1 MKRLSLTQLLIIN
14 TILYT
19 TEFNVGQKLVG
30 KTIRDWEKE
39 FKFELDSL
47 GHFPA
52 EINETEMEKVLKTV
66 REDEIYSKIEILDVD
81 NSKSGY
87 NDGSEPIVNVTL
99 KYEDMIYIAF
109 KGTAGG
115 VEWRDNAYASYPEYA
130 FTEAQREAL
139 EYFDKMYEK
148 YVNCNIKKV
157 YVTGHSKGGNKAQ
170 FIMVMRGSTEHT
182 KLKKCFSFC
191 GQGFNKT
198 FITTYSKEIE
208 ENKDKI
214 YNISADNDYVNVILN
229 QVAGKIKFVKSITN
243 IGDIAKK
250 RAIIRHRFGAWHSP
264 YVMLKEKNGVLV
276 INRKTEQSR
285 LMRTLQLFLAYIY
298 ENMTEE
304 DLKYFYHAMS
314 SIMIE
319 KEKEEFVPEEY
330 RKAPNGF
337 YRRFITHIYNFQKEE
352 ENLSFVQIL
361 GLLRPM
367 LTEMGAVMIKTRVG
381 LDNIVTITNEEDN
394 QMENISII
402 EYSKKEK
409 EQNNNDDKEKDKE
422 KNENSKNNIEIITSM
437 INPKEWFEDITKRA
451 KILREKYFNGKENTK
466 EREEKENK
474 KDKK

>member
-66 REDEIYSKIEILDVD
+66 REDETFSKIEILDVD

-87 NDGSEPIVNVTL
+87 KDGSEPIVNVTL
-99 KYEDMIYIAF
+99 RYEDMIYIAF

-130 FTEAQREAL
+130 YTEAQKGAL
-139 EYFDKMYEK
+139 DYFDKMYKK
-148 YVNCNIKKV
+148 YVDNTIKKV

-170 FIMVMRGSTEHT
+170 FIMVMRGSDEHT

-198 FITTYSKEIE
+198 FIEKYDKEIS

-229 QVAGKIKFVKSITN
+229 QITDNIKFVKSTTN
-243 IGDIAKK
+243 LGDIARK

-264 YVMLKEKNGVLV
+264 YVMFKEKNGVLV
-276 INRKTEQSR
+276 INRKTKQSK
-285 LMRTLQLFLAYIY
+285 LMRTLQLFLAYIL
-298 ENMTEE
+298 ENMTVE
-304 DLKYFYHAMS
+304 DTKYFFHAMA

-319 KEKEEFVPEEY
+319 KEKEEFIPEEF
-330 RKAPNGF
+330 RTAPRGF
-337 YRRFITHIYNFQKEE
+337 YTRFITHIYNFQKEE
-352 ENLSFVQIL
+352 DNLSFVQIL

-381 LDNIVTITNEEDN
+381 LDNIVTITNEANE

-402 EYSKKEK
+402 EYENKKVDE
-409 EQNNNDDKEKDKE
+409 NKE
-422 KNENSKNNIEIITSM
+422 KNKDKNKKDKDNKDEKKSNIEIITSM
-437 INPKEWFEDITKRA
+437 INPKEWLEDITKRA
-451 KILREKYFNGKENTK
+451 KVLREKYFKGKENV
-466 EREEKENK
+466 E
-474 KDKK
+474 

>member
-66 REDEIYSKIEILDVD
+66 REDEIYSKIEILDID

-87 NDGSEPIVNVTL
+87 KDGSEPIVNVTL
-99 KYEDMIYIAF
+99 RYEDMIYIAF

-130 FTEAQREAL
+130 YTEAQREAL

-148 YVNCNIKKV
+148 YVDNTIKKV

-170 FIMVMRGSTEHT
+170 FIMVMRGSDEHT

-198 FITTYSKEIE
+198 FIEKYDKEIS

-229 QVAGKIKFVKSITN
+229 QITDNIKFVKSTTN
-243 IGDIAKK
+243 LGDIARK

-276 INRKTEQSR
+276 INRKTKQSK
-285 LMRTLQLFLAYIY
+285 LMRTLQLFLAYIL
-298 ENMTEE
+298 ENMTVE
-304 DLKYFYHAMS
+304 DTKYFFHAMA

-319 KEKEEFVPEEY
+319 KEKEEFIPEEF
-330 RKAPNGF
+330 RTAPRGF
-337 YRRFITHIYNFQKEE
+337 YTRFITHIYNFQKEE
-352 ENLSFVQIL
+352 DNLSFVQIL

-381 LDNIVTITNEEDN
+381 LDNIVTITNEANE

-402 EYSKKEK
+402 EYANKKVDE
-409 EQNNNDDKEKDKE
+409 NKE
-422 KNENSKNNIEIITSM
+422 KNKDKNKKDKDNKDEKKSNIEIITSM
-437 INPKEWFEDITKRA
+437 INPKEWLEDITKRA
-451 KILREKYFNGKENTK
+451 KVLREKYFKGKENV
-466 EREEKENK
+466 E
-474 KDKK
+474 

>member
-1 MKRLSLTQLLIIN
+1 MKRLTITQLLIIN

-30 KTIRDWEKE
+30 KTIRDWERE

-66 REDEIYSKIEILDVD
+66 REDETYSKIKILDID

-87 NDGSEPIVNVTL
+87 KDGSEPIVNVTL
-99 KYEDMIYIAF
+99 RYEDMIYIAF

-130 FTEAQREAL
+130 YTEAQKGAL
-139 EYFDKMYEK
+139 DYFDKMYKK
-148 YVNCNIKKV
+148 YVDNTIKKV

-170 FIMVMRGSTEHT
+170 FIMVMRGSDEHT

-198 FITTYSKEIE
+198 FIEKYDKEIS

-214 YNISADNDYVNVILN
+214 YNISADNDYVNVILT

-276 INRKTEQSR
+276 INRKTKQSK
-285 LMRTLQLFLAYIY
+285 LMKTLQLFLAYIL
-298 ENMTEE
+298 ENMTVE
-304 DLKYFYHAMS
+304 DTKYFFHAMA

-319 KEKEEFVPEEY
+319 KEKEEFIPEEY

-337 YRRFITHIYNFQKEE
+337 YTRFITHIYNFQKEE
-352 ENLSFVQIL
+352 DNLSFVQIL

-381 LDNIVTITNEEDN
+381 LDNIVTITNDAN
-394 QMENISII
+394 DQMENISII
-402 EYSKKEK
+402 EYANKKVDE
-409 EQNNNDDKEKDKE
+409 NKE
-422 KNENSKNNIEIITSM
+422 KNKDENKKDKDNKDEKKNNIEIITSM
-437 INPKEWFEDITKRA
+437 INPKEWLEDITKRA
-451 KILREKYFNGKENTK
+451 KILREKYFKGKENI
-466 EREEKENK
+466 E
-474 KDKK
+474 

>member
-1 MKRLSLTQLLIIN
+1 MKRLTITQLLIIN

-30 KTIRDWEKE
+30 KTIRDWERE

-66 REDEIYSKIEILDVD
+66 REDEIYSKIEILDID

-87 NDGSEPIVNVTL
+87 KDGSEPIVNVTL
-99 KYEDMIYIAF
+99 RYEDMIYIAF

-130 FTEAQREAL
+130 YTEAQKGAL
-139 EYFDKMYEK
+139 DYFDKMYKK
-148 YVNCNIKKV
+148 YVDNTIKKV

-170 FIMVMRGSTEHT
+170 FIMVMRGSDEHT

-198 FITTYSKEIE
+198 FIEKYDKEIS

-229 QVAGKIKFVKSITN
+229 QITDNIKFVKSTTN
-243 IGDIAKK
+243 LGDIARK

-276 INRKTEQSR
+276 INRKTKQSK
-285 LMRTLQLFLAYIY
+285 LMRTLQLFLAYIL
-298 ENMTEE
+298 ENMTVE
-304 DLKYFYHAMS
+304 DTKYFFHAMA

-319 KEKEEFVPEEY
+319 KEKEEFIPEEF
-330 RKAPNGF
+330 RTAPRGF
-337 YRRFITHIYNFQKEE
+337 YTRFITHIYNFQKEE
-352 ENLSFVQIL
+352 DNLSFVQIL

-381 LDNIVTITNEEDN
+381 LDNIVTITNEANE

-402 EYSKKEK
+402 EYANKKVDE
-409 EQNNNDDKEKDKE
+409 NKE
-422 KNENSKNNIEIITSM
+422 KNKDKNKKDKDNKDEKKSNIEIITSM
-437 INPKEWFEDITKRA
+437 INPKEWLEDITKRA
-451 KILREKYFNGKENTK
+451 KVLREKYFKGKENV
-466 EREEKENK
+466 E
-474 KDKK
+474 

>member
-30 KTIRDWEKE
+30 KTVRDWEKE
-39 FKFELDSL
+39 FKFERDSL

-52 EINETEMEKVLKTV
+52 EINETEMEKVKKTV
-66 REDEIYSKIEILDVD
+66 REDETYSKIEILDVD

-198 FITTYSKEIE
+198 FITTYSNEIE

-214 YNISADNDYVNVILN
+214 YNISADNDYVNVILT
-229 QVAGKIKFVKSITN
+229 QITDKIKFVKSITN

-264 YVMLKEKNGVLV
+264 YVMLKEKKGVLV

-381 LDNIVTITNEEDN
+381 LDNIVTITNNEKNNEN
-394 QMENISII
+394 IENISII
-402 EYSKKEK
+402 EYSH
-409 EQNNNDDKEKDKE
+409 EKDE
-422 KNENSKNNIEIITSM
+422 ENIEGKKKKKGKIEIITSM

-451 KILREKYFNGKENTK
+451 KILREKYFKGKENI
-466 EREEKENK
+466 EKEKEIK
-474 KDKK
+474 KKN

>member
-66 REDEIYSKIEILDVD
+66 REDEIYSKIEILDID

-87 NDGSEPIVNVTL
+87 KDGSEPIVNVTL
-99 KYEDMIYIAF
+99 RYEDMIYIAF

-130 FTEAQREAL
+130 YTEAQKGAL
-139 EYFDKMYEK
+139 DYFDKMYKK
-148 YVNCNIKKV
+148 YVDNTIKKV

-170 FIMVMRGSTEHT
+170 FIMVMRGSDEHT

-198 FITTYSKEIE
+198 FIEKYDKEIS

-229 QVAGKIKFVKSITN
+229 QITDNIKFVKSTTN
-243 IGDIAKK
+243 LGDIARK

-264 YVMLKEKNGVLV
+264 YVMLKEKNGG
-276 INRKTEQSR
+276 IGYKS
-285 LMRTLQLFLAYIY
+285 
-298 ENMTEE
+298 
-304 DLKYFYHAMS
+304 
-314 SIMIE
+314 
-319 KEKEEFVPEEY
+319 
-330 RKAPNGF
+330 
-337 YRRFITHIYNFQKEE
+337 
-352 ENLSFVQIL
+352 
-361 GLLRPM
+361 
-367 LTEMGAVMIKTRVG
+367 
-381 LDNIVTITNEEDN
+381 
-394 QMENISII
+394 
-402 EYSKKEK
+402 
-409 EQNNNDDKEKDKE
+409 
-422 KNENSKNNIEIITSM
+422 
-437 INPKEWFEDITKRA
+437 
-451 KILREKYFNGKENTK
+451 
-466 EREEKENK
+466 
-474 KDKK
+474 

>member
-1 MKRLSLTQLLIIN
+1 MKRLTITQLLIIN

-66 REDEIYSKIEILDVD
+66 REDEIYSKIEILDID

-87 NDGSEPIVNVTL
+87 KDGSEPIVNVTL
-99 KYEDMIYIAF
+99 RYEDMIYIAF

-130 FTEAQREAL
+130 YTEAQKGAL
-139 EYFDKMYEK
+139 DYFDKMYKK
-148 YVNCNIKKV
+148 YVDNTIKKV

-170 FIMVMRGSTEHT
+170 FIMVMRGSDEHT

-198 FITTYSKEIE
+198 FIEKYDKEIS

-229 QVAGKIKFVKSITN
+229 QITDNIKFVKSTTN
-243 IGDIAKK
+243 LGDIARK

-276 INRKTEQSR
+276 INRKTEQSK
-285 LMRTLQLFLAYIY
+285 LMRTLQLFLAYIL
-298 ENMTEE
+298 ENMTVE
-304 DLKYFYHAMS
+304 DTKYFFHAMA

-319 KEKEEFVPEEY
+319 KEKEEFIPEEF
-330 RKAPNGF
+330 RTAPRGF
-337 YRRFITHIYNFQKEE
+337 YTRFITHIYNFQKEE
-352 ENLSFVQIL
+352 DNLSFVQIL

-381 LDNIVTITNEEDN
+381 LDNIVTITNEANE

-402 EYSKKEK
+402 EYANKKVDE
-409 EQNNNDDKEKDKE
+409 NKE
-422 KNENSKNNIEIITSM
+422 KNKDKNKKDKDNKDEKKSNIEIITSM
-437 INPKEWFEDITKRA
+437 INPKEWLEDITKRA
-451 KILREKYFNGKENTK
+451 KVLREKYFKGKENV
-466 EREEKENK
+466 E
-474 KDKK
+474 

>member
-1 MKRLSLTQLLIIN
+1 MKRLTITQLLIIN

-30 KTIRDWEKE
+30 KTVRDWEKE
-39 FKFELDSL
+39 FKFERDSL

-66 REDEIYSKIEILDVD
+66 REDKTYSKIEILDVD

-214 YNISADNDYVNVILN
+214 YNISADNDYVNVILT
-229 QVAGKIKFVKSITN
+229 QITDKIKFVKSITN

-352 ENLSFVQIL
+352 DNISFVQIL

-381 LDNIVTITNEEDN
+381 LDNIVTITNNEKNNEN
-394 QMENISII
+394 IENISII
-402 EYSKKEK
+402 EYSH
-409 EQNNNDDKEKDKE
+409 EKDE
-422 KNENSKNNIEIITSM
+422 ENIEGKKKKKGKIEIITSM

-451 KILREKYFNGKENTK
+451 KILREKYFKGKENI
-466 EREEKENK
+466 EKEKEIK
-474 KDKK
+474 KKN

>member
-1 MKRLSLTQLLIIN
+1 MKRLTITQLLIIN

-30 KTIRDWEKE
+30 KTVRDWEKN
-39 FKFELDSL
+39 FKFERDSL

-66 REDEIYSKIEILDVD
+66 REDETYSKIEILDID

-99 KYEDMIYIAF
+99 RYEDMIYIAF

-130 FTEAQREAL
+130 YTEAQKGAL
-139 EYFDKMYEK
+139 DYFDKMYKK
-148 YVNCNIKKV
+148 YVDNTIKKV

-170 FIMVMRGSTEHT
+170 FIMVMRGSDEHT

-198 FITTYSKEIE
+198 FIEKYDKEIS

-229 QVAGKIKFVKSITN
+229 QITDKIKFVKSTTN
-243 IGDIAKK
+243 LGDIARK

-276 INRKTEQSR
+276 INRKTKQSK
-285 LMRTLQLFLAYIY
+285 LMRTLQLFLAYIL
-298 ENMTEE
+298 ENMTVE
-304 DLKYFYHAMS
+304 DTKYFFHAMA

-319 KEKEEFVPEEY
+319 KEKEEFIPEEY
-330 RKAPNGF
+330 RKAPRGF
-337 YRRFITHIYNFQKEE
+337 YTRFITHIYNFQKEE
-352 ENLSFVQIL
+352 DNLSFVQIL

-381 LDNIVTITNEEDN
+381 LDNIVTITNEANE

-402 EYSKKEK
+402 EYANKKVDE
-409 EQNNNDDKEKDKE
+409 NKE
-422 KNENSKNNIEIITSM
+422 KNKDKNKKDKDNKDEKKSNIEIITSM
-437 INPKEWFEDITKRA
+437 INPKEWLEDITKRA
-451 KILREKYFNGKENTK
+451 KVLREKYFKGKENV
-466 EREEKENK
+466 E
-474 KDKK
+474 

>member
-1 MKRLSLTQLLIIN
+1 MKRLTITQLLIIN

-30 KTIRDWEKE
+30 KTVRDWEKE

-66 REDEIYSKIEILDVD
+66 REDETYSKIKILDVN

-87 NDGSEPIVNVTL
+87 TDGSEPIVMVTL

-115 VEWRDNAYASYPEYA
+115 VEWKDNAIAAYPETIY
-130 FTEAQREAL
+130 TEAQKEAL
-139 EYFDKMYEK
+139 EYYDKMYEK
-148 YVNCNIKKV
+148 YVDNTIKKV

-170 FIMVMRGSTEHT
+170 FIMVMRGSKHN

-198 FITTYSKEIE
+198 FIEKYSKQIQ

-214 YNISADNDYVNVILN
+214 YNISADNDYVNVILT
-229 QVAGKIKFVKSITN
+229 QITDKIKFVKSITN
-243 IGDIAKK
+243 MGEVAKK
-250 RAIIRHRFGAWHSP
+250 RAIIRHKFGAWHSP
-264 YVMLKEKNGVLV
+264 YVMFKEKNGILT
-276 INRKTEQSR
+276 INVKTKQSK
-285 LMRTLQLFLAYIY
+285 LMRTLQLFLAYIL
-298 ENMTEE
+298 ENMTIE
-304 DLKYFYHAMS
+304 DAKYFYHAMS
-314 SIMIE
+314 SILIE
-319 KEKEEFVPEEY
+319 KEKEKYIPEEY
-330 RKAPNGF
+330 REAPSGF

-352 ENLSFVQIL
+352 DNLSFVQIL

-381 LDNIVTITNEEDN
+381 LDNIVTITNNEKNNEN
-394 QMENISII
+394 IENISII
-402 EYSKKEK
+402 EYSH
-409 EQNNNDDKEKDKE
+409 EKDEE
-422 KNENSKNNIEIITSM
+422 KIEGKKKKGKIEIITSM

-451 KILREKYFNGKENTK
+451 KILREKYFKGKENI
-466 EREEKENK
+466 EKEKEIK
-474 KDKK
+474 KKN

>member
-1 MKRLSLTQLLIIN
+1 L
-14 TILYT
+14 
-19 TEFNVGQKLVG
+19 FG

-66 REDEIYSKIEILDVD
+66 REDEIYSKIEILDID

-87 NDGSEPIVNVTL
+87 KDGSEPIVNVTL
-99 KYEDMIYIAF
+99 RYEDMIYIAF

-130 FTEAQREAL
+130 YTEAQKGAL
-139 EYFDKMYEK
+139 DYFDKMYKK
-148 YVNCNIKKV
+148 YVDNTIKKV

-170 FIMVMRGSTEHT
+170 FIMVMRGSDEHT

-198 FITTYSKEIE
+198 FIEKYDKEIS

-229 QVAGKIKFVKSITN
+229 QITDNIKFVKSTTN
-243 IGDIAKK
+243 LGDIARK

-276 INRKTEQSR
+276 INRKTKQSK
-285 LMRTLQLFLAYIY
+285 LMRTLQLFLAYIL
-298 ENMTEE
+298 ENMTVE
-304 DLKYFYHAMS
+304 DTKYFFHAMA

-319 KEKEEFVPEEY
+319 KEKEEFIPEEF
-330 RKAPNGF
+330 RTAPRGF
-337 YRRFITHIYNFQKEE
+337 YTRFITHIYNFQKEE
-352 ENLSFVQIL
+352 DNLSFVQIL

-381 LDNIVTITNEEDN
+381 LDNIVTITNEANE

-402 EYSKKEK
+402 EYANKKVDE
-409 EQNNNDDKEKDKE
+409 NKE
-422 KNENSKNNIEIITSM
+422 KNKDKNKKDKDNKDEKKSNIEIITSM
-437 INPKEWFEDITKRA
+437 INPKEWLEDITKRA
-451 KILREKYFNGKENTK
+451 KVLREKYFKGKENV
-466 EREEKENK
+466 E
-474 KDKK
+474 

>member
-30 KTIRDWEKE
+30 KTIRDWERE

-66 REDEIYSKIEILDVD
+66 REDETYSKIEILDVD

-87 NDGSEPIVNVTL
+87 KDGSEPIVNVTL
-99 KYEDMIYIAF
+99 RYEDMIYIAF

-130 FTEAQREAL
+130 YTEAQKGAL
-139 EYFDKMYEK
+139 DYFDKMYKK
-148 YVNCNIKKV
+148 YVDNTIKKV

-170 FIMVMRGSTEHT
+170 FIMVMRGSDEHT

-198 FITTYSKEIE
+198 FIEKYDKEIS

-229 QVAGKIKFVKSITN
+229 QITDNIKFVKSTTN
-243 IGDIAKK
+243 LGDIARK

-276 INRKTEQSR
+276 INRKTKQSK
-285 LMRTLQLFLAYIY
+285 LMRTLQLFLAYIL
-298 ENMTEE
+298 ENMTVE
-304 DLKYFYHAMS
+304 DTKYFFHAMA

-319 KEKEEFVPEEY
+319 KEKEEFIPEEF
-330 RKAPNGF
+330 RTAPRGF
-337 YRRFITHIYNFQKEE
+337 YTRFITHIYNFQKEE
-352 ENLSFVQIL
+352 DNLSFVQIL

-381 LDNIVTITNEEDN
+381 LDNIVTITNEANE

-402 EYSKKEK
+402 EYANKKVDE
-409 EQNNNDDKEKDKE
+409 NKE
-422 KNENSKNNIEIITSM
+422 KNKDKNKKDKDNKDEKKSNIEIITSM
-437 INPKEWFEDITKRA
+437 INPKEWLEDITKRA
-451 KILREKYFNGKENTK
+451 KVLREKYFKGKENV
-466 EREEKENK
+466 E
-474 KDKK
+474 

>member
-66 REDEIYSKIEILDVD
+66 REDEIYSKIEILDID

-87 NDGSEPIVNVTL
+87 KDGSEPIVNVTL
-99 KYEDMIYIAF
+99 RYEDMIYIAF

-130 FTEAQREAL
+130 YTEAQKGAL
-139 EYFDKMYEK
+139 DYFDKMYKK
-148 YVNCNIKKV
+148 YVDNTIKKV

-170 FIMVMRGSTEHT
+170 FIMVMRGSDEHT

-198 FITTYSKEIE
+198 FIEKYDKEIS

-229 QVAGKIKFVKSITN
+229 QITDNIKFVKSITN
-243 IGDIAKK
+243 LGDIARK

-276 INRKTEQSR
+276 INRKTKQSK
-285 LMRTLQLFLAYIY
+285 LMRTLQLFLAYIL
-298 ENMTEE
+298 ENMTVE
-304 DLKYFYHAMS
+304 DTKYFFHAMA

-319 KEKEEFVPEEY
+319 KEKEEFIPEEF
-330 RKAPNGF
+330 RTAPRGF
-337 YRRFITHIYNFQKEE
+337 YTRFITHIYNFQKEE
-352 ENLSFVQIL
+352 DNLSFVQIL

-381 LDNIVTITNEEDN
+381 LDNIVTITNEANEE
-394 QMENISII
+394 MENISII
-402 EYSKKEK
+402 EYANKKVDE
-409 EQNNNDDKEKDKE
+409 NKE
-422 KNENSKNNIEIITSM
+422 KNKKDKDNKDEKKSNIEIITSM

-451 KILREKYFNGKENTK
+451 KVLREKYFKGKENI
-466 EREEKENK
+466 E
-474 KDKK
+474 

>member
-30 KTIRDWEKE
+30 KTVRDWEKE
-39 FKFELDSL
+39 FKFERDSL

-66 REDEIYSKIEILDVD
+66 REDKIYSKIEILDVD

-198 FITTYSKEIE
+198 FIKTYSKEIE

-214 YNISADNDYVNVILN
+214 YNISADNDYVNVILT
-229 QVAGKIKFVKSITN
+229 QITDKIKFVKSITN

-330 RKAPNGF
+330 RKAPKGF

-352 ENLSFVQIL
+352 DNLSFVQIL

-381 LDNIVTITNEEDN
+381 LDNIVTITNNEKDN
-394 QMENISII
+394 ENIENISII
-402 EYSKKEK
+402 EYSH
-409 EQNNNDDKEKDKE
+409 EKDEE
-422 KNENSKNNIEIITSM
+422 KIEGKKKKGKIEIITSM

-451 KILREKYFNGKENTK
+451 KILREKYFKGKENI
-466 EREEKENK
+466 EKEKEIK
-474 KDKK
+474 KKN

>member
-1 MKRLSLTQLLIIN
+1 MISL
-14 TILYT
+14 
-19 TEFNVGQKLVG
+19 FG

-66 REDEIYSKIEILDVD
+66 REDEIYSKIEILDID

-87 NDGSEPIVNVTL
+87 KDGSEPIVNVTL
-99 KYEDMIYIAF
+99 RYEDMIYIAF

-130 FTEAQREAL
+130 YTEAQKGAL
-139 EYFDKMYEK
+139 DYFDKMYKK
-148 YVNCNIKKV
+148 YVDNTIKKV

-170 FIMVMRGSTEHT
+170 FIMVMRGSDEHT

-198 FITTYSKEIE
+198 FIEKYDKEIS

-229 QVAGKIKFVKSITN
+229 QITDNIKFVKSTTN
-243 IGDIAKK
+243 LGDIARK

-276 INRKTEQSR
+276 INRKTKQSK
-285 LMRTLQLFLAYIY
+285 LMRTLQLFLAYIL
-298 ENMTEE
+298 ENMTVE
-304 DLKYFYHAMS
+304 DTKYFFHAMA

-319 KEKEEFVPEEY
+319 KEKEEFIPEEF
-330 RKAPNGF
+330 RTAPRGF
-337 YRRFITHIYNFQKEE
+337 YTRFIIHIYNFQKEE
-352 ENLSFVQIL
+352 DNLSFVQIL

-381 LDNIVTITNEEDN
+381 LDNIVTITNEANE

-402 EYSKKEK
+402 EYANKKVDE
-409 EQNNNDDKEKDKE
+409 NKE
-422 KNENSKNNIEIITSM
+422 KNKDKNKKDKDNKDEKKSNIEIITSM
-437 INPKEWFEDITKRA
+437 INPKEWLEDITKRA
-451 KILREKYFNGKENTK
+451 KVLREKYFKGKENV
-466 EREEKENK
+466 E
-474 KDKK
+474 

>member
-66 REDEIYSKIEILDVD
+66 REDETYSKIEILDVD

-87 NDGSEPIVNVTL
+87 KDGSEPIVNVTL
-99 KYEDMIYIAF
+99 RYEDMIYIAF

-130 FTEAQREAL
+130 YTEAQKGAL
-139 EYFDKMYEK
+139 DYFDKMYKK
-148 YVNCNIKKV
+148 YVDNTIKKV

-170 FIMVMRGSTEHT
+170 FIMVMRGSDEHT

-198 FITTYSKEIE
+198 FIEKYDKEIS

-229 QVAGKIKFVKSITN
+229 QITDNIKFVKSTTN
-243 IGDIAKK
+243 LGDIARK

-276 INRKTEQSR
+276 INRKTKQSK
-285 LMRTLQLFLAYIY
+285 LMRTLQLFLAYIL
-298 ENMTEE
+298 ENMTVE
-304 DLKYFYHAMS
+304 DTKYFFHAMA

-319 KEKEEFVPEEY
+319 KEKEEFIPEEF
-330 RKAPNGF
+330 RTAPRGF
-337 YRRFITHIYNFQKEE
+337 YTRFITHIYNFQKEE
-352 ENLSFVQIL
+352 DNLSFVQIL

-381 LDNIVTITNEEDN
+381 LDNIVTITNEANE

-402 EYSKKEK
+402 EYANKKVDE
-409 EQNNNDDKEKDKE
+409 NKE
-422 KNENSKNNIEIITSM
+422 KNKDKNKKDKDNKDEKKSNIEIITSM
-437 INPKEWFEDITKRA
+437 INPKEWLEDITKRA
-451 KILREKYFNGKENTK
+451 KVLREKYFKGKENV
-466 EREEKENK
+466 E
-474 KDKK
+474 

>member
-1 MKRLSLTQLLIIN
+1 MKRLTITQLLIIN

-66 REDEIYSKIEILDVD
+66 REDEIYSKIEILDID

-87 NDGSEPIVNVTL
+87 KDGSEPIVNVTL
-99 KYEDMIYIAF
+99 RYEDMIYIAF

-130 FTEAQREAL
+130 YTEAQKGAL
-139 EYFDKMYEK
+139 DYFDKMYKK
-148 YVNCNIKKV
+148 YVDNTIKKV

-170 FIMVMRGSTEHT
+170 FIMVMRGSDEHT

-198 FITTYSKEIE
+198 FIEKYDKEIS

-229 QVAGKIKFVKSITN
+229 QITDNIKFVKSTTN
-243 IGDIAKK
+243 LGDIARK

-276 INRKTEQSR
+276 INRKTKQSK
-285 LMRTLQLFLAYIY
+285 LMRTLQLFLAYIL
-298 ENMTEE
+298 ENMTVE
-304 DLKYFYHAMS
+304 DTKYFFHAMA

-319 KEKEEFVPEEY
+319 KEKEEFIPEEF
-330 RKAPNGF
+330 RTAPRGF
-337 YRRFITHIYNFQKEE
+337 YTRFITHIYNFQKEE
-352 ENLSFVQIL
+352 DNLSFVQIL

-381 LDNIVTITNEEDN
+381 LDNIVTITNEANE

-402 EYSKKEK
+402 EYANKKVDE
-409 EQNNNDDKEKDKE
+409 NKE
-422 KNENSKNNIEIITSM
+422 KNKDKNKKDKDNKDEKKSNIEIITSM
-437 INPKEWFEDITKRA
+437 INPKEWLEDITKRA
-451 KILREKYFNGKENTK
+451 KVLREKYFKGKENV
-466 EREEKENK
+466 E
-474 KDKK
+474 

>member
-1 MKRLSLTQLLIIN
+1 MKRLTITQLLIIN

-30 KTIRDWEKE
+30 KTIRDWERE

-47 GHFPA
+47 GHLPA
-52 EINETEMEKVLKTV
+52 EINETEMQKVLKTV
-66 REDEIYSKIEILDVD
+66 REDKTYSKIKILDID

-87 NDGSEPIVNVTL
+87 IDGSEPIVNITL
-99 KYEDMIYIAF
+99 KYEDMLYIAY

-115 VEWRDNAYASYPEYA
+115 VEWRDNAFAAYPETIY
-130 FTEAQREAL
+130 TDAQKEAL

-148 YVNCNIKKV
+148 YVNNTIKKV

-170 FIMVMRGSTEHT
+170 FIMVMRGSENS
-182 KLKKCFSFC
+182 KLKRCFSFC

-198 FITTYSKEIE
+198 FIEKYSKEIQ

-214 YNISADNDYVNVILN
+214 YNISADNDYVNVILY
-229 QVAGKIKFVKSITN
+229 QITDKIKFVKSTTN
-243 IGDIAKK
+243 LGEVAKK

-276 INRKTEQSR
+276 INSKTEQSK
-285 LMRTLQLFLAYIY
+285 LMRTLQLFLAYIL
-298 ENMTEE
+298 EKMTV
-304 DLKYFYHAMS
+304 DDAKYFYHAMS
-314 SIMIE
+314 SILIE
-319 KEKEEFVPEEY
+319 KEKEKYIPEKY
-330 RKAPNGF
+330 RNAPKGF

-352 ENLSFVQIL
+352 DNLSFVQIL

-381 LDNIVTITNEEDN
+381 LDNIVTITNNEKDN
-394 QMENISII
+394 ENIENISII
-402 EYSKKEK
+402 EYSH
-409 EQNNNDDKEKDKE
+409 EKDEE
-422 KNENSKNNIEIITSM
+422 KIEGKKKKKGKIEIITSM

-451 KILREKYFNGKENTK
+451 KILRKKYFKGKENI
-466 EREEKENK
+466 EKEKEIK
-474 KDKK
+474 KKN

>member
-1 MKRLSLTQLLIIN
+1 MKRLTITQLLIIN

-30 KTIRDWEKE
+30 KTIRDWERE

-47 GHFPA
+47 GHLPA
-52 EINETEMEKVLKTV
+52 EINETEMQKVLKTV
-66 REDEIYSKIEILDVD
+66 REDKTYSKIEILDID

-87 NDGSEPIVNVTL
+87 TDGSEPIVNITL
-99 KYEDMIYIAF
+99 KYEDMLYIAY

-115 VEWRDNAYASYPEYA
+115 VEWRDNAFAAYPETIY
-130 FTEAQREAL
+130 TDVQKEAL

-148 YVNCNIKKV
+148 YVDNTIKKV

-170 FIMVMRGSTEHT
+170 FIMVMRGSENS
-182 KLKKCFSFC
+182 KLKRCFSFC

-198 FITTYSKEIE
+198 FIEKYSKEIQ

-214 YNISADNDYVNVILN
+214 YNISADNDYVNVILY
-229 QVAGKIKFVKSITN
+229 QITDKIKFVKSTTN
-243 IGDIAKK
+243 LGEVAKK

-276 INRKTEQSR
+276 INSKTEQSK
-285 LMRTLQLFLAYIY
+285 LMRTLQLFLAYIL
-298 ENMTEE
+298 EKMTV
-304 DLKYFYHAMS
+304 DDAKYFYHAMS
-314 SIMIE
+314 SILIE
-319 KEKEEFVPEEY
+319 KEKEKYIPEKY
-330 RKAPNGF
+330 RNAPKGF

-352 ENLSFVQIL
+352 DNLSFVQIL

-381 LDNIVTITNEEDN
+381 LDNIVTITNN
-394 QMENISII
+394 
-402 EYSKKEK
+402 
-409 EQNNNDDKEKDKE
+409 EKDEE
-422 KNENSKNNIEIITSM
+422 KIEGKKKKKGKIEIITSM

-451 KILREKYFNGKENTK
+451 KILRKKYFKGKENI
-466 EREEKENK
+466 EKEKEIK
-474 KDKK
+474 KKN

>member
-1 MKRLSLTQLLIIN
+1 MKRLTITQLLIIN

-19 TEFNVGQKLVG
+19 TEFNLGQKLVG
-30 KTIRDWEKE
+30 KTIRDWERE

-66 REDEIYSKIEILDVD
+66 REDEIYSKIEILDID

-87 NDGSEPIVNVTL
+87 KDGSEPIVNVTL
-99 KYEDMIYIAF
+99 RYEDMIYIAF

-130 FTEAQREAL
+130 YTEAQKGAL
-139 EYFDKMYEK
+139 DYFDKMYKK
-148 YVNCNIKKV
+148 YVDNTIKKV

-170 FIMVMRGSTEHT
+170 FIMVMRGSDEHT

-198 FITTYSKEIE
+198 FIEKYDKEIS

-229 QVAGKIKFVKSITN
+229 QITDNIKFVKSTTN
-243 IGDIAKK
+243 LGDIARK

-276 INRKTEQSR
+276 INRKTKQSK
-285 LMRTLQLFLAYIY
+285 LMRTLQLFLAYIL
-298 ENMTEE
+298 ENMTVE
-304 DLKYFYHAMS
+304 DTKYFFHAMA

-319 KEKEEFVPEEY
+319 KEKEEFIPEEF
-330 RKAPNGF
+330 RTAPRGF
-337 YRRFITHIYNFQKEE
+337 YTRFITHIYNFQKEE
-352 ENLSFVQIL
+352 DNLSFVQIL

-381 LDNIVTITNEEDN
+381 LDNIVTITNEANE

-402 EYSKKEK
+402 EYANKKVDE
-409 EQNNNDDKEKDKE
+409 NKE
-422 KNENSKNNIEIITSM
+422 KNKDKNKKDKDNKDEKKSNIEIITSM
-437 INPKEWFEDITKRA
+437 INPKEWLEDITKRA
-451 KILREKYFNGKENTK
+451 KVLREKYFKGKENV
-466 EREEKENK
+466 E
-474 KDKK
+474 

>member
-1 MKRLSLTQLLIIN
+1 MKRLTITQLLIIN

-66 REDEIYSKIEILDVD
+66 REDETYSKIEILDVD

-87 NDGSEPIVNVTL
+87 KDGSEPIVNVTL
-99 KYEDMIYIAF
+99 RYEDMIYIAF

-130 FTEAQREAL
+130 YTEAQKGAL
-139 EYFDKMYEK
+139 DYFDKMYKK
-148 YVNCNIKKV
+148 YVDNTIKKV

-170 FIMVMRGSTEHT
+170 FIMVMRGSDEHT

-198 FITTYSKEIE
+198 FIEKYDKEIS

-229 QVAGKIKFVKSITN
+229 QITDNIKFVKSTTN
-243 IGDIAKK
+243 LGDIARK

-276 INRKTEQSR
+276 INRKTKQSK
-285 LMRTLQLFLAYIY
+285 LMRTLQLFLAYIL
-298 ENMTEE
+298 ENMTVE
-304 DLKYFYHAMS
+304 DTKYFFHAMA

-319 KEKEEFVPEEY
+319 KEKEEFIPEEF
-330 RKAPNGF
+330 RTAPRGF
-337 YRRFITHIYNFQKEE
+337 YTRFITHIYNFQKEE
-352 ENLSFVQIL
+352 DNLSFVQIL

-381 LDNIVTITNEEDN
+381 LDNIVTITNESNE

-402 EYSKKEK
+402 EYANKKVDE
-409 EQNNNDDKEKDKE
+409 NKE
-422 KNENSKNNIEIITSM
+422 KNKDKNKKDKDNKDEKKSNIEIITSM

-451 KILREKYFNGKENTK
+451 KVLREKYFKGKENV
-466 EREEKENK
+466 E
-474 KDKK
+474 

>member
-1 MKRLSLTQLLIIN
+1 MISL
-14 TILYT
+14 
-19 TEFNVGQKLVG
+19 FG

-39 FKFELDSL
+39 FKFECDSL

-66 REDEIYSKIEILDVD
+66 REDEIYSKIEILDVN

-87 NDGSEPIVNVTL
+87 NDGSEPIVMVTL

-148 YVNCNIKKV
+148 YVDNTIKKV

-170 FIMVMRGSTEHT
+170 FIMVMRGSDEHT

-198 FITTYSKEIE
+198 FIEKYDKEIS

-229 QVAGKIKFVKSITN
+229 QVAGKIKFVKSTTN
-243 IGDIAKK
+243 LGDIARK

-276 INRKTEQSR
+276 INRKTKQSK
-285 LMRTLQLFLAYIY
+285 LMRTLQLFLAYIL
-298 ENMTEE
+298 ENMTVE
-304 DLKYFYHAMS
+304 DTKYFFHAMA

-319 KEKEEFVPEEY
+319 KEKEEFIPEEY
-330 RKAPNGF
+330 RKAPRGF
-337 YRRFITHIYNFQKEE
+337 YTRFITHIYNFQKEE
-352 ENLSFVQIL
+352 DNLSFVQIL

-381 LDNIVTITNEEDN
+381 LDNIVTITNEADD

-402 EYSKKEK
+402 EYANKKED
-409 EQNNNDDKEKDKE
+409 ENKEKDKDKNKKDKDNKDE
-422 KNENSKNNIEIITSM
+422 KKSNIEIITSM
-437 INPKEWFEDITKRA
+437 INPKEWIEDITKRA
-451 KILREKYFNGKENTK
+451 KVLREKYFKGKENI
-466 EREEKENK
+466 E
-474 KDKK
+474 

>member
-1 MKRLSLTQLLIIN
+1 MISL
-14 TILYT
+14 
-19 TEFNVGQKLVG
+19 FG

-39 FKFELDSL
+39 FKFERDSL

-66 REDEIYSKIEILDVD
+66 REDETYSKIEILDVD

-87 NDGSEPIVNVTL
+87 NDGSEPIVMVTL

-214 YNISADNDYVNVILN
+214 YNISADNDYVNVILT
-229 QVAGKIKFVKSITN
+229 QITDKIKFVKSITN
-243 IGDIAKK
+243 LGDIAKK

-381 LDNIVTITNEEDN
+381 LDNIVTITNEEDD

-402 EYSKKEK
+402 EYAKKEK
-409 EQNNNDDKEKDKE
+409 EQNNNNDKEKEKEKDKE

-451 KILREKYFNGKENTK
+451 KILREKYFSGKENTK

>member
-1 MKRLSLTQLLIIN
+1 MKRLTITQLLIIN

-30 KTIRDWEKE
+30 KTVRDWEKE
-39 FKFELDSL
+39 FKFECDSL

-66 REDEIYSKIEILDVD
+66 REDKIYSKIEILDVD

-198 FITTYSKEIE
+198 FIKTYSKEIE

-214 YNISADNDYVNVILN
+214 YNISADNDYVNVILT
-229 QVAGKIKFVKSITN
+229 QITDKIKFVKSITN

-264 YVMLKEKNGVLV
+264 YVMLKEKN
-276 INRKTEQSR
+276 
-285 LMRTLQLFLAYIY
+285 
-298 ENMTEE
+298 
-304 DLKYFYHAMS
+304 
-314 SIMIE
+314 
-319 KEKEEFVPEEY
+319 
-330 RKAPNGF
+330 
-337 YRRFITHIYNFQKEE
+337 
-352 ENLSFVQIL
+352 
-361 GLLRPM
+361 
-367 LTEMGAVMIKTRVG
+367 
-381 LDNIVTITNEEDN
+381 
-394 QMENISII
+394 
-402 EYSKKEK
+402 
-409 EQNNNDDKEKDKE
+409 
-422 KNENSKNNIEIITSM
+422 
-437 INPKEWFEDITKRA
+437 
-451 KILREKYFNGKENTK
+451 
-466 EREEKENK
+466 
-474 KDKK
+474 